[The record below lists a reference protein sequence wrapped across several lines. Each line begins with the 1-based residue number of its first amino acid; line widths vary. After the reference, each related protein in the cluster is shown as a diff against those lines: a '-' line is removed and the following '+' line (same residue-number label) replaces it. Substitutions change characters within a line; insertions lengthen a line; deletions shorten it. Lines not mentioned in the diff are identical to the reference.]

1 MKKFNVIEEGRLSDN
16 AMHNLKGGDCIKYF
30 CWPSYQIKGCKM
42 YVICGESKDKDSMY
56 NSCSGE
62 DKHLICGG
70 KGEKYKGDPGP
81 GGFIPLLP

>member
-16 AMHNLKGGDCIKYF
+16 AMHSLKGGDCIKYF
-30 CWPSYQIKGCKM
+30 CWPVYHVKECKM
-42 YVICGESKDKDSMY
+42 YVICGKGKHNMY

-62 DKHLICGG
+62 DNHLICGR